1 MRVLQKINEIED
13 SIRKRPAMY
22 IGNDGI
28 YDLIYILLNQTVRF
42 NQNDFLFFTISII
55 NNKKT
60 ILEIKTKHNIEN
72 LLKFYSNN
80 STYNFDFL
88 SPIILKALSTKYNAN
103 GNNNGNSIII
113 NFEIDDSLIFKSVI
127 DFQKLCSVLLKFAVI
142 NRNSEVLIKD
152 KRKKYLLQN
161 YFHFKQGIFY
171 YFEHMKSEVLKT
183 GLFEI
188 KYDNMINNIHYQFGV
203 NYRTDWFPN
212 TQQISFINE
221 ENTIYGG
228 SHINGIINGLT
239 KAFKKYVKFKKFE
252 NYTIKKSK
260 LLNGLIIACS
270 IKTNYN
276 PTFLGSFKQ
285 NLDDKIIE
293 KQLESL
299 VSELTYEYLIKNSEV
314 FTDFSYRFD
323 NNHISSMMY

>member
-1 MRVLQKINEIED
+1 MKSLQNIKEITD

-22 IGNDGI
+22 IGNEGI
-28 YDLIYILLNQTVRF
+28 YNLLYRLLNELIKF
-42 NQNDFLFFTISII
+42 CQNDFFFITITII
-55 NNKKT
+55 NNKET
-60 ILEIKTKHNIEN
+60 SLEIKSNYSFNELHSFFSKNN
-72 LLKFYSNN
+72 LSNQE
-80 STYNFDFL
+80 
-88 SPIILKALSTKYNAN
+88 ILFSIVLRALSKNYEININ
-103 GNNNGNSIII
+103 DKKKSIII
-113 NFEIDDSLIFKSVI
+113 HFEIDDSLYFNSNI
-127 DFQKLCSVLLKFAVI
+127 DFNKLCTEISKFAII

-152 KRKKYLLQN
+152 KRNKYLLQN

-171 YFEHMKSEVLKT
+171 YFDHMKSEVLKK

-188 KYDNMINNIHYQFGV
+188 KYDNMINDIHYQFGII
-203 NYRTDWFPN
+203 YRTDWFPN
-212 TQQISFINE
+212 AQQVSFINE

-228 SHINGIINGLT
+228 SHINGIISGLT
-239 KAFKKYVKFKKFE
+239 NGFRKYVKFKKLE

-270 IKTNYN
+270 IKTNYD

-299 VSELTYEYLIKNSEV
+299 VSKLTYEYLIKNSEV
-314 FTDFSYRFD
+314 FTDFIHRFD